1 MDSVT
6 QKPHAICIPYP
17 SQSHIKAMLKQ
28 AKLLHSQGIQIT
40 FVNTEYNHNRFL
52 KSSGPDSLAGLP
64 ACRIF
69 NLRLSP
75 MIPPATCIVSDG
87 FMTFTIDAGE
97 KLGIPVVLVW
107 TIAACAFMGFF
118 QCHDLME
125 KGFTPLKDVSYLTNG
140 YLDTVIDWIPGMKGI
155 RLKDIPSV
163 IRTTD
168 PNDILFN
175 YTMESAM
182 RSSKA
187 SANVIHTFKEL
198 EADIVSSL
206 STMIPQVYTIGP
218 LQLLLNQVL
227 KEEHRNLTSIG
238 YSLWKEEPLCFKWL
252 DTREP
257 SSVLYVNFGSIA
269 VMSSE
274 KLVEFALGL
283 ANSGQDFLWI
293 IRPDLVMGESAILPL
308 EFQEVTKERGFIA
321 GWCPQEQVLSHQSVG
336 GFLTHCGWNSTIE
349 SLSAGVPMICL
360 PFMGDQPTNC
370 RYTCTEWEVGLE
382 IDVDF
387 KKDDV
392 EKVARELMEG
402 EKGKR
407 LKNKAME
414 WKKEAEKATGA
425 HGSSFLNLDM
435 TGIDL
440 PGQVAG
446 IKHFLFIFI
455 IAFYLLYIGL
465 DGEQDSR
472 EQDSTQ
478 NLANVPKSKASHS
491 QQQLKAKRL
500 HQNS

>member
-1 MDSVT
+1 
-6 QKPHAICIPYP
+6 
-17 SQSHIKAMLKQ
+17 
-28 AKLLHSQGIQIT
+28 
-40 FVNTEYNHNRFL
+40 
-52 KSSGPDSLAGLP
+52 
-64 ACRIF
+64 
-69 NLRLSP
+69 
-75 MIPPATCIVSDG
+75 
-87 FMTFTIDAGE
+87 MTFTIDAGE
-97 KLGIPVVLVW
+97 ILGIPVVLVW
-107 TIAACAFMGFF
+107 TIAACALLVFF
-118 QCHDLME
+118 HFHDLME
-125 KGFTPLKDVSYLTNG
+125 KGFIPLKEASYLTNG

-175 YTMESAM
+175 YTMESTM

-227 KEEHRNLTSIG
+227 KEENRYLTSIG
-238 YSLWKEEPLCFKWL
+238 YSLWKEEPLCLKWL

-360 PFMGDQPTNC
+360 PFLGDQSTNC

-382 IDVDF
+382 IDGDF

-435 TGIDL
+435 L
-440 PGQVAG
+440 V
-446 IKHFLFIFI
+446 KKFF
-455 IAFYLLYIGL
+455 
-465 DGEQDSR
+465 R
-472 EQDSTQ
+472 
-478 NLANVPKSKASHS
+478 
-491 QQQLKAKRL
+491 
-500 HQNS
+500 